1 MIELQNITFEMDKLA
16 AGRVDLPQEI
26 GRLDEELASVAR
38 ELKEDEE
45 RVETLKAN
53 HKAKETALKD
63 GIEQV
68 KKAKSR
74 LLEVK
79 TNKEYEATLKEIDV
93 LHEKNSTVEDEIIQM
108 LEEIDRAGERLKVK
122 ESETAGR
129 RSKYEEEI
137 RELKEELSS
146 IDSELEKVLKRR
158 DEVRSK
164 TKATVLKKFDIIKD
178 RKRGHTIVPVWKAV
192 CSGCHMNIPPQ
203 MYNELQ
209 RNDRLMLCP
218 HCERIIYWED
228 RNTDA

>member
-108 LEEIDRAGERLKVK
+108 LE
-122 ESETAGR
+122 
-129 RSKYEEEI
+129 
-137 RELKEELSS
+137 
-146 IDSELEKVLKRR
+146 
-158 DEVRSK
+158 
-164 TKATVLKKFDIIKD
+164 
-178 RKRGHTIVPVWKAV
+178 
-192 CSGCHMNIPPQ
+192 
-203 MYNELQ
+203 
-209 RNDRLMLCP
+209 
-218 HCERIIYWED
+218 
-228 RNTDA
+228 